1 MTKCFVHAIS
11 NWPGLQSRRQLLT
24 PRMRLPCMRGDLG
37 TSTVIV
43 AIKFIVEGA
52 RQEVYCRPHS
62 PSWSPQLEIVN
73 RNLQPPPRAVR
84 AQVYWRGQ
92 GVWGGGKGCAQHD
105 RDDRE
110 ELLVQRVL
118 RAAV

>member
-1 MTKCFVHAIS
+1 M
-11 NWPGLQSRRQLLT
+11 T

-43 AIKFIVEGA
+43 AIRLIVEGA

-84 AQVYWRGQ
+84 AQVWRGQ
-92 GVWGGGKGCAQHD
+92 GRRLGNGKGCAQHD